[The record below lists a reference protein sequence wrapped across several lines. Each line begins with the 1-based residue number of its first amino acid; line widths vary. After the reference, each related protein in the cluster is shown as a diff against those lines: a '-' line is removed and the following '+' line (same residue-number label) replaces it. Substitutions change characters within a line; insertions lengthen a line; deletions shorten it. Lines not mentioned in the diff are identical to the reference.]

1 MNEEKKAY
9 DPKEAEARIY
19 PEWEK
24 SGLFNPDNHPKKD
37 GKPFVILMPLPNVTG
52 SLHMGHAFQI
62 TLTDALIRY
71 RRMKGDT
78 VAWLPGTDHAGIA
91 TQNVVEKEL
100 RKEGVSR
107 FDLGREA
114 FIARVWEWKEK
125 YGGIIFGQLRTMGA
139 SCDWSRSRFTMDPAY
154 AEAVMKAFVH
164 YHEKGLLYRALRT
177 VSWCVRCH
185 TGISDLEVE
194 HEEKDAVLYHIQYGP
209 FVVATTRPETKFGD
223 MALAVNP
230 RDLRY
235 ADHIGKDVEIET
247 LDTEGSLDEPRKKK
261 DGLIVVGDEA
271 ADIAFGTG
279 IIKVTPAHDIA
290 DYEISKR
297 HSMPMLQV
305 IDDRGKMMAVTGK
318 YAGMKV
324 AEARKKVVDDLRA
337 TGLLVKE
344 EAYRHNVSVCSRCA
358 TPIEPL
364 PSWQWFLK
372 MGELAR
378 EAKDAVVTGKT
389 RIIPENFQTTYF
401 AWLENIRDWCVSRQL
416 WWGHQLPV
424 WFCENAQEEIRN
436 SKKEIRNPN
445 GDGRYVV
452 ALEKPGTCPFCKKC
466 AMKRSEDVLDTW
478 WSSALWPFAAMPE
491 KDLERF
497 YPSSVLITA
506 RDIIN
511 LWVGRMI
518 FSGLE
523 FKGAVPFPDVFIHA
537 TILTK
542 DGRRMSKSLGTG
554 IDPLTLVEKYG
565 ADALRFGIAWQAMG
579 TQDVRWDETAVMAGK
594 KFANKLWNAARFV
607 AGRPG
612 TGTAYDEAKLGSHD
626 ALVLQK
632 LAAAKRAVEESLDKY
647 EFGQAIHA
655 AYDFFWKEYCDTYL
669 EAAKAEPSSETDAV
683 LRAVLRDSLMLLHPF
698 MPFVTEAIW
707 TDLPGTDGLL
717 MGASW

>member
-1 MNEEKKAY
+1 MAEEKKAY
-9 DPKEAEARIY
+9 DPEKAEASIY
-19 PEWEK
+19 PEWEA
-24 SGLFNPDNHPKKD
+24 SGLFNPDNLPRKD
-37 GKPFVILMPLPNVTG
+37 GEPFVILMPLPNVTG

-100 RKEGVSR
+100 RKEGISR

-114 FIARVWEWKEK
+114 FVARVWEWKEK
-125 YGGIIFGQLRTMGA
+125 YGTIIFGQLRTMGA

-154 AEAVMKAFVH
+154 ADAVLKAFVH

-177 VSWCVRCH
+177 VNWCVRCH

-194 HEEKDAVLYHIQYGP
+194 HEERDSVLYHIQYGP
-209 FVVATTRPETKFGD
+209 YTVATTRPETKFGD
-223 MALAVNP
+223 TALAVNP
-230 RDLRY
+230 RDVRY
-235 ADHIGKDVEIET
+235 IDYIGKEIGIET
-247 LDTEGSLDEPRKKK
+247 LDTEGSLEEPRKTKSK
-261 DGLIVVGDEA
+261 LLVVGDEA

-279 IIKVTPAHDIA
+279 IIKVTPAHDIT
-290 DYEISKR
+290 DYEISRR
-297 HSMPMLQV
+297 HGIPLVQV
-305 IDDRGKMMAVTGK
+305 IDDRGRMMAVTGK
-318 YAGMKV
+318 YAGLKA

-344 EAYRHNVSVCSRCA
+344 EPYRHNVSVCSRCA

-372 MGELAR
+372 MGELAKR
-378 EAKDAVVTGKT
+378 SAEAVATGRT

-424 WFCENAQEEIRN
+424 WFCENKTEN
-436 SKKEIRNPN
+436 PKSGTRNPN
-445 GDGRYVV
+445 DDGNYVV
-452 ALEKPGTCPFCKKC
+452 ALEKPAACPFCKAC
-466 AMKRSEDVLDTW
+466 VMKRSEDVLDTW
-478 WSSALWPFAAMPE
+478 WSSALWPFAAMPKE
-491 KDLERF
+491 DLARF

-523 FKGAVPFPDVFIHA
+523 FKGEVPFPDVFIHA
-537 TILTK
+537 TVLTK
-542 DGRRMSKSLGTG
+542 DGKRMSKSLGTG
-554 IDPLTLVEKYG
+554 IDPLALVEKYG

-579 TQDVRWDETAVMAGK
+579 TQDVRWDETSVMAGK

-607 AGRPG
+607 AGRAG
-612 TGTAYDEAKLGSHD
+612 TSAVYDSRRLGTHD
-626 ALVLQK
+626 RLVLEK
-632 LAAAKRAVEESLDKY
+632 LATTKKAVEECLGRY

-655 AYDFFWKEYCDTYL
+655 AYDFFWHDYCDIYI
-669 EAAKAEPSSETDAV
+669 EAAKAEPGSETDAV
-683 LRAVLRDSLMLLHPF
+683 LRAVIESSLKLLHPF

-707 TDLPGTDGLL
+707 KDLPGREGLL